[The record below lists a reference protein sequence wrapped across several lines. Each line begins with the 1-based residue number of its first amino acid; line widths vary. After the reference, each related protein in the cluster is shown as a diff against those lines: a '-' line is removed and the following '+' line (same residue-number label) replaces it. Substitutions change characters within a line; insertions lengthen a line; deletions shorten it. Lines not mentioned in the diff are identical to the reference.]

1 MTLPFRHGKDSKA
14 LLGKYDVST
23 YLTEA
28 TASMALDTA
37 ETSTFGGA
45 AKTYLTGQDDGT
57 ISFSGLFDGDA
68 NAIDDIFVDVI
79 DNDLTPVLT
88 FAHDGGLVVG
98 RKATLAS
105 VKQTNYS
112 ISAPV
117 ADIVSLSGEFQV
129 TGGLRQGVL
138 LAALTALT
146 ATTDGTSVDNLA
158 SSSLGATAN
167 LHVTA
172 NTRDSDSTIKIQSS
186 ADNVTF
192 ADLITFTTVGATVL
206 TSQSSTATGTV
217 NRYLRAQT
225 TLDAG
230 TGSITITI
238 SIARRK

>member
-1 MTLPFRHGKDSKA
+1 MSFRHGKNSQA
-14 LLGKYDVST
+14 LLGKYDIST

-28 TASMALDTA
+28 TASMTIDTA
-37 ETSTFGGA
+37 ERSTFGSA
-45 AKTYLTGQDDGT
+45 AKTYLTGQNDGT
-57 ISFSGLFDGDA
+57 ITFAGLFDGDA
-68 NAIDDIFVDVI
+68 NAIDAVFVDVI
-79 DNDLTPVLT
+79 DNDLTPVIT
-88 FAHDGGLVVG
+88 FAHDGGMVVG

-105 VKQTNYS
+105 VKQTSYAV
-112 ISAPV
+112 SAPV
-117 ADIVSLSGEFQV
+117 ADIVSLNGEFQV

-138 LAALTALT
+138 LAALTAIT

-172 NTRDSDSTIKIQSS
+172 NTRDSNTTIKVQDS
-186 ADNVTF
+186 ADNITF

-206 TSQSSTATGTV
+206 TSQSATATGTV

-225 TLDAG
+225 TLAAG